1 MPNAGDMK
9 PIAVEGTSNYV
20 TELDYDGSGNLI
32 YVGIA
37 NIGISTSAAAWRIKK
52 LVYTGSNLTSVLFAQ
67 GSDAFVNAWSS
78 RTSYSY
84 S

>member
-1 MPNAGDMK
+1 MN